1 MGGKERPPAGRG
13 VSGSAPKTDG
23 IIDGALEISS
33 GTDATGYAIDWL
45 ALDWLALDR
54 TPFLFLGDGLG
65 ILWSNGA
72 ATAEL
77 EKRRDL
83 EVRAGALAM
92 IDRGRQAQLEQ
103 FLTAANGGIHTWS
116 VPRGDGDGHL
126 LFRAQRLGE
135 APWRCGVSFHGSGAD
150 FRADYADLHAVFGL
164 TPAEDK
170 VLHGLLDGYDAHRIA
185 ERDGVSIETTR
196 SHIRAIY
203 LKLDVNSREGL
214 FHRVRPYRV

>member
-1 MGGKERPPAGRG
+1 MGGKERLPAGTG
-13 VSGSAPKTDG
+13 VLGTAPGSDGNDTGTLEFSG
-23 IIDGALEISS
+23 GAEN
-33 GTDATGYAIDWL
+33 GY
-45 ALDWLALDR
+45 ALDWLALDK
-54 TPFLFLGDGLG
+54 TPFVFLGDRLG
-65 ILWSNGA
+65 VLWSNAA

-83 EVRAGALAM
+83 EVRGGALAM
-92 IDRGRQAQLEQ
+92 IDRGRQAQLEH
-103 FLTAANGGIHTWS
+103 FLASANGSGVCTWS
-116 VPRGDGDGHL
+116 VPRADGDGHL
-126 LFRAQRLGE
+126 LFRAQRL
-135 APWRCGVSFHGSGAD
+135 ADQPWRCGVSFHGSGAD

-170 VLHGLLDGYDAHRIA
+170 VLAGLLDGLDANRIA

-214 FHRVRPYRV
+214 FHRVRPYRL